1 MRNNYQINK
10 TFLLFLT
17 AFFAGAW
24 RLGFYSIHHWKQFRF
39 CYHKLMGWNENFVR
53 ICGMYGLHW
62 FVTVLTVGRCIPS
75 FQSAESSDRDNSRN
89 CNQPANYKHVM
100 TKLISVEKVRIK
112 FLTFMIRSKSS
123 IDLNENNP
131 HLSRHPARISRIC
144 LATSAH
150 LEGLGLKRYVPL
162 TGSMRLWE
170 MTTAEKSSF
179 DLLLNIASR

>member
-1 MRNNYQINK
+1 
-10 TFLLFLT
+10 
-17 AFFAGAW
+17 
-24 RLGFYSIHHWKQFRF
+24 
-39 CYHKLMGWNENFVR
+39 
-53 ICGMYGLHW
+53 
-62 FVTVLTVGRCIPS
+62 
-75 FQSAESSDRDNSRN
+75 
-89 CNQPANYKHVM
+89 M

-123 IDLNENNP
+123 IDLNEDNP
-131 HLSRHPARISRIC
+131 HLSRHPARICRIC

-150 LEGLGLKRYVPL
+150 LEGLGLKKYVPL

>member
-1 MRNNYQINK
+1 MSWNE
-10 TFLLFLT
+10 T
-17 AFFAGAW
+17 FFAYAVCMKYTD
-24 RLGFYSIHHWKQFRF
+24 LLLYLQLDAVYLPFSPLSQVIET
-39 CYHKLMGWNENFVR
+39 MV
-53 ICGMYGLHW
+53 
-62 FVTVLTVGRCIPS
+62 
-75 FQSAESSDRDNSRN
+75 AN

-100 TKLISVEKVRIK
+100 TKLISVGKVRIK

-123 IDLNENNP
+123 IDLNEDNP
-131 HLSRHPARISRIC
+131 HLWRHPARISRIC

-150 LEGLGLKRYVPL
+150 LEGLGLKEYVPL

>member
-1 MRNNYQINK
+1 MK
-10 TFLLFLT
+10 TLFSYAVCMEYTDLLRYLQLDAVYLPFNLLSQVIET
-17 AFFAGAW
+17 ILA
-24 RLGFYSIHHWKQFRF
+24 
-39 CYHKLMGWNENFVR
+39 
-53 ICGMYGLHW
+53 
-62 FVTVLTVGRCIPS
+62 
-75 FQSAESSDRDNSRN
+75 N

-162 TGSMRLWE
+162 TGSMRL
-170 MTTAEKSSF
+170 
-179 DLLLNIASR
+179 

>member
-1 MRNNYQINK
+1 M
-10 TFLLFLT
+10 
-17 AFFAGAW
+17 
-24 RLGFYSIHHWKQFRF
+24 S
-39 CYHKLMGWNENFVR
+39 WNETLFAYAVCMEYTDLLLYLQLDAVYLPFNPLSQV
-53 ICGMYGLHW
+53 IETM
-62 FVTVLTVGRCIPS
+62 V
-75 FQSAESSDRDNSRN
+75 AN
-89 CNQPANYKHVM
+89 CNQPGNYKHVM

-123 IDLNENNP
+123 IDLNEDNP
-131 HLSRHPARISRIC
+131 HLSRHPARICRIC

-150 LEGLGLKRYVPL
+150 LEGLGLKNYVPL